1 VPLQLGEEL
10 GLTLSA
16 DETKHFKLYK
26 YTIEE
31 RIRPALQL
39 LKLTARSA
47 PQRTALHIA
56 LGLVMPRPEDKQLH
70 ALSKILGFSY
80 GNRSERLNNSQPFAA
95 DVAFKT
101 RVLFDEARVL
111 HFAFVEAARTRNFAR
126 LQQLLQPGA
135 KVICGSDG
143 TMAELVRFTA
153 EGGCV
158 LRFAYG
164 DICEEQTFSSVVGA
178 RPGSARLRLPPPSLE
193 PPARQIRSDAI
204 PAATRT
210 LVLRHAEKHC
220 AVSPCKVDAVKRH
233 VAARVWETRQ
243 ALILLFPVY
252 TLMAY
257 FFLEHP
263 SLLGRTAYL
272 KVLREEVWHLK
283 HAYRETCL
291 CRTCFNLRL
300 FREALKVLG
309 RA

>member
-1 VPLQLGEEL
+1 LQLGEEL

-70 ALSKILGFSY
+70 ALSKVLGFSY

-164 DICEEQTFSSVVGA
+164 DICEVS
-178 RPGSARLRLPPPSLE
+178 
-193 PPARQIRSDAI
+193 RQLSGHVRA
-204 PAATRT
+204 
-210 LVLRHAEKHC
+210 VHACVFPHPHW
-220 AVSPCKVDAVKRH
+220 SHQH
-233 VAARVWETRQ
+233 VRY
-243 ALILLFPVY
+243 AL
-252 TLMAY
+252 M
-257 FFLEHP
+257 P
-263 SLLGRTAYL
+263 SLLQR
-272 KVLREEVWHLK
+272 VR
-283 HAYRETCL
+283 L
-291 CRTCFNLRL
+291 CFAMPRSTVRS
-300 FREALKVLG
+300 V
-309 RA
+309 RAK